1 VSKKDE
7 VLILREQM
15 ELVGAKD
22 KKQLSEYTD
31 LQSKK
36 LARHRD
42 EKGLTQS

>member
-1 VSKKDE
+1 MSKKDE
-7 VLILREQM
+7 ELILREQM

-22 KKQLSEYTD
+22 KKQLLEYTN

-36 LARHRD
+36 LDRHRD